1 MTVHVL
7 PVYVQLC
14 NVWSQVIDSFHS
26 LMLLFC
32 NFTVHSGEWLFVQLH
47 LAVMGTNI
55 KYSVSHAGVDGLYIH
70 TYVHTLTY
78 IWISAILATLYRED
92 PTHIAQI
99 PPILYFAVYIHMY
112 IRTYI
117 VQEYTRMYVHM
128 TKMQPVSEHAEME
141 IYVCK

>member
-1 MTVHVL
+1 ML

-32 NFTVHSGEWLFVQLH
+32 NFTVHSGEWLFVHLH

-55 KYSVSHAGVDGLYIH
+55 KYSVSHAGVDDLYVHTYVRTHIDIHVDQCYFSSTLSRRSHAHSTTSSNIVFCSLH
-70 TYVHTLTY
+70 TYVH
-78 IWISAILATLYRED
+78 
-92 PTHIAQI
+92 
-99 PPILYFAVYIHMY
+99 
-112 IRTYI
+112 TYI
-117 VQEYTRMYVHM
+117 VQEYIRMYVHM
-128 TKMQPVSEHAEME
+128 TKMYPVSEHAEME